1 MRNYLKGGTIIITLT
16 LFGCWLFSVEKHHM
30 QLPIDSYVLV
40 TGSKIIYKYQ
50 MGPRNKKIEED
61 IL

>member
-1 MRNYLKGGTIIITLT
+1 MRNYLKSGTIIITLT

-40 TGSKIIYKYQ
+40 TGLLKSFTNIKWDLETRK
-50 MGPRNKKIEED
+50 
-61 IL
+61 